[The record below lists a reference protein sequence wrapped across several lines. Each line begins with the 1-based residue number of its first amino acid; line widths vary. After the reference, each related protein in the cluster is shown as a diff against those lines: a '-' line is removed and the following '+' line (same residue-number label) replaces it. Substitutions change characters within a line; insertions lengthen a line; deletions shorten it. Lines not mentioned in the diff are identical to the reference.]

1 MAQNY
6 LWKVECGHY
15 YYSSS
20 NYCYDWW
27 YESKVF
33 ANKMSALKYMNKLQN
48 SGNYRNVRMK
58 KWFG

>member
-20 NYCYDWW
+20 DYRSDWW

-33 ANKMSALKYMNKLQN
+33 TNKMSALKYMNKLQN
-48 SGNYRNVRMK
+48 SSN
-58 KWFG
+58 

>member
-20 NYCYDWW
+20 NCCYNWW

-33 ANKMSALKYMNKLQN
+33 SNKMSALKYMNKLDN
-48 SGNYRNVRMK
+48 SKNYRNVKLK

>member
-20 NYCYDWW
+20 DYRSDWW

-33 ANKMSALKYMNKLQN
+33 TNKMSALKYMNKLQN

>member
-15 YYSSS
+15 YFSSS
-20 NYCYDWW
+20 KGYHDWW

-33 ANKMSALKYMNKLQN
+33 ESKMSALKYMNKLQN

>member
-20 NYCYDWW
+20 DYCSAWW

-33 ANKMSALKYMNKLQN
+33 TNKMSALKYMNKLQN
-48 SGNYRNVRMK
+48 SGNYRNVRIK

>member
-20 NYCYDWW
+20 NCYADWW

-33 ANKMSALKYMNKLQN
+33 TNKMSALKYMNKLQN

>member
-15 YYSSS
+15 HYSRGY
-20 NYCYDWW
+20 NRFDWW

-33 ANKMSALKYMNKLQN
+33 TNKMSALKYMNKLQN
-48 SGNYRNVRMK
+48 SGDYRNVRMK